1 MAILASGQV
10 AATKSTIFEVTDA
23 DILDTTEA
31 LILKVSIFNTGS
43 SEQTTTL
50 FVKEKNSTSRQL
62 RQFKLKENESGEYIE
77 PGDSLPMDHGDV
89 LQAQTS
95 AAGLV
100 DYVVIGNRL

>member
-10 AATKSTIFEVTDA
+10 AATKSTIFEVADA
-23 DILDTTEA
+23 DILKTTKADIE
-31 LILKVSIFNTGS
+31 KVSLFNTGS
-43 SEQTTTL
+43 GEQTTTL
-50 FVKEKNSTSRQL
+50 FVTEKNGSSRQL

-77 PGDSLPMDHGDV
+77 PGDSLPMEHGDI

-100 DYVVIGNRL
+100 DYVVIGTRS